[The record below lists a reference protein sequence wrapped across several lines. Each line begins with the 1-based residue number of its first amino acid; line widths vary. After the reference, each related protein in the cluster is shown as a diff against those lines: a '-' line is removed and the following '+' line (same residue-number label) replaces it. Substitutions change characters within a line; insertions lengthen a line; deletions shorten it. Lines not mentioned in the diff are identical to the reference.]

1 MILATLQ
8 KRLAAARR
16 GEAGPILRALL
27 FWPPLGLL
35 CLYMYSELLERFS
48 TLPPQ
53 LGWRSLDIKTYQR
66 AGEAIAAGDLPYRDF
81 FIEYP
86 PGSLPFFVP
95 PALLSES
102 REAYATFFT
111 SEMALVLVATLVL
124 TALTARALG
133 RLWLVP
139 AVVFAAGA
147 IMLYPVAVSRY
158 DAVVALT
165 LAVAVALALRG
176 SAWANVAAWASLGL
190 GAAAKLVPVL
200 AAPSLALASG
210 WRGALRGAAV
220 FSAVVAAF
228 FGPALLLGGEGF
240 GRSFSYHAD
249 RGLQIESVA
258 ASALGKLG
266 YLEGVSFEF
275 GAIDVLGRGVT
286 YWSSMSMFVTVAL
299 LIVTA
304 AVMLRERS
312 LGRFGVEQLPRFMA
326 ALLLAFMLGS
336 KVLSPQYV
344 IWLLPLIPLC
354 AGGLWGLGASGIFL
368 AACWATTQVFPT
380 HYDALVQL
388 EVPAIN
394 LLVERNLLL
403 AILWGLMLVLPTAK
417 VPKPKPK
424 EPFSVSSES

>member
-1 MILATLQ
+1 
-8 KRLAAARR
+8 
-16 GEAGPILRALL
+16 
-27 FWPPLGLL
+27 
-35 CLYMYSELLERFS
+35 MYSELLERFS
-48 TLPPQ
+48 SLPPQ
-53 LGWRSLDIKTYQR
+53 LGVGSLDIKTYQK
-66 AGEAIAAGDLPYRDF
+66 AGEAIAAGDVPYRDF

-102 REAYATFFT
+102 RQTYAIFFT

-124 TALTARALG
+124 TALTARAMG
-133 RLWLVP
+133 RVWPVP

-165 LAVAVALALRG
+165 LAAAAALAVRG
-176 SAWANVAAWASLGL
+176 SSPANVAAWASLGL

-200 AAPSLALASG
+200 AAPALALLSG
-210 WRGALRGAAV
+210 WKGAVRGAAV
-220 FSAVVAAF
+220 FAAVVAAF
-228 FGPALLLGGEGF
+228 FAPALLLGGEGF
-240 GRSFSYHAD
+240 ARSFSYHAD
-249 RGLQIESVA
+249 RGLQLESLA
-258 ASALGKLG
+258 ASALMKLG

-312 LGRFGVEQLPRFMA
+312 LGRLGVGQFPRFA
-326 ALLLAFMLGS
+326 AAFLLAFILGS

-344 IWLLPLIPLC
+344 VWLLPLVPLC
-354 AGGLWGLGASGIFL
+354 AGGLWSIGASALFL
-368 AACWATTQVFPT
+368 ATCWVTTQVFPT
-380 HYDALVQL
+380 HYEELIRL
-388 EVPAIN
+388 EPPAVN

-403 AILWGLMLVLPTAK
+403 VILWGLMLVLPPESI
-417 VPKPKPK
+417 PKTRPK
-424 EPFSVSSES
+424 EASP